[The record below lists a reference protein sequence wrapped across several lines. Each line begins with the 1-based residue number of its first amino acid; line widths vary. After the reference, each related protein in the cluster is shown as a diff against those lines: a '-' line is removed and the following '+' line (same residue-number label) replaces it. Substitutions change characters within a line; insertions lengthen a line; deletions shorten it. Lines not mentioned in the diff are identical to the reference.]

1 MRIKIVQF
9 LSIVLIFL
17 ISILFSC
24 SKSELQP
31 PKLDL
36 RSNLMSKDKFDAI
49 TQNIS
54 RLVERNA
61 EKSLATKKM
70 SSLTPYNKLM
80 NYNEQ
85 EYAIALR
92 PLVESGKVIHFEMIR
107 YLQESGELS
116 NLSEIERQQITNLD
130 NSQLAALSFT
140 IHTQSYSVDWAQVRS
155 CASAALGF
163 AGISELWTN
172 TLALGSV
179 ETTMGALKLL
189 GRRYLGW
196 LGVALMV
203 YDFQDCLGE

>member
-49 TQNIS
+49 TENVS
-54 RLVERNA
+54 RLVERNP
-61 EKSLATKKM
+61 EISLATKKM
-70 SSLTPYNKLM
+70 SSLAPSIKLM

-85 EYAIALR
+85 ELAIALR

-130 NSQLAALSFT
+130 DSQLAALSFT

-155 CASAALGF
+155 CASSAVGL
-163 AGISELWTN
+163 AGIGELYAN
-172 TLALGSV
+172 HLALGTV
-179 ETTMGALKLL
+179 ETTMRALKLL
-189 GRRYLGW
+189 GRRYLGM
-196 LGVALMV
+196 LGVFLLI